1 MAELVS
7 QLSNLESRE
16 LVAFIYYM
24 LIYVH
29 SYGKGSVFERNHKKC
44 YFLNEY
50 IIDVIFFQLHATMS
64 GELKRFKLKFINFIL
79 N

>member
-29 SYGKGSVFERNHKKC
+29 SYGKGSVFEGNQKC
-44 YFLNEY
+44 EA
-50 IIDVIFFQLHATMS
+50 VIF
-64 GELKRFKLKFINFIL
+64 
-79 N
+79 